1 MNQEKLNLT
10 WHTYTDHVR
19 EMLHHMMSSNE
30 LTDITLVSADK
41 KKFKA
46 HKVVLSSCSSV
57 FKSIIND
64 TLLSD
69 AIIYLTGIQSSEI
82 ESILKLIYL
91 GEAILHQE
99 RMDEF
104 INATRSLEIK
114 EIGKDIEIPENDQHD
129 IHETQEIGHYQK
141 KLPKTQK
148 TSIVINHNK
157 SRQFNLSNENNY
169 PCDKCDY
176 KASYASHIRQ
186 HIKSIH
192 ERVKYPCEQCN
203 YRATDQSGL
212 RKHIKSIH
220 EGLKY
225 PCPYQCNFRA
235 FFQLSKLQQH
245 IRSHHV
251 EESIQ

>member
-148 TSIVINHNK
+148 TSIVI
-157 SRQFNLSNENNY
+157 
-169 PCDKCDY
+169 
-176 KASYASHIRQ
+176 SY
-186 HIKSIH
+186 
-192 ERVKYPCEQCN
+192 
-203 YRATDQSGL
+203 
-212 RKHIKSIH
+212 
-220 EGLKY
+220 
-225 PCPYQCNFRA
+225 
-235 FFQLSKLQQH
+235 
-245 IRSHHV
+245 
-251 EESIQ
+251 